1 MENTASRKLT
11 SMTELA
17 QDKIREVLRPGDMA
31 VDATIG
37 NGLDTFFLADTVGP
51 QGHVIGFDIQQTAHE
66 RTTII
71 LGEAGLLT
79 RVKLLRCGHE
89 SMLQELPALWHGRV
103 KAVMFNL
110 GYLPR
115 SNKAIITRPETTL
128 PAINAAVAVLSCG
141 GRITLVLYQGH
152 NGGREETEQIKDWA
166 QKLSP
171 MDYEV
176 ELVLPESFVDDAPE
190 LLVVSKR

>member
-1 MENTASRKLT
+1 
-11 SMTELA
+11 MTDLA
-17 QDKIREVLRPGDMA
+17 QAKIREVLRPGELA
-31 VDATIG
+31 VDATVG

-51 QGHVIGFDIQQTAHE
+51 QGHVIGFDIQQTALE

-89 SMLQELPALWHGRV
+89 SMTQELPALWQGRI

-115 SNKAIITRPETTL
+115 GNKAIITRPETTI
-128 PAINAAVAVLSCG
+128 PAVNAAAALLCSG

-152 NGGREETEQIKDWA
+152 NGGREETQQLKDWA
-166 QKLSP
+166 QKLPSI
-171 MDYEV
+171 DYEV
-176 ELVLPESFVDDAPE
+176 ELTLPESFVDDAPE
-190 LLVVSKR
+190 LLVISKR